1 VETAEEI
8 DKQRKADA
16 NEIYEK
22 WRKEFIDR
30 FCPVCESE
38 EKSECPKFLGKYGVS
53 CCLACRTKYVDP
65 CPPLSALDDY
75 YSNCK
80 CNTLHERVIRERA
93 NDFNMDS
100 RVSLIDDVVR
110 SSANQVINVLEV
122 GCASGNFLSSLKK
135 YCSKFEKKFS
145 FTGIDISKRAID
157 HSVDPSL
164 KLLNYSAEEF
174 VQKTADRFDVI
185 FHFELM
191 EHLIDPPG
199 FMRAIHGLLK
209 PGGYCV
215 FTTPNAEGAE
225 LISCDYNAPRL
236 LAHAIYPPM
245 HLNAFSTQNITLLA
259 YKTDFHVIN
268 ISTPG
273 KLDLSMIQ
281 TNSKNLTSAIFS
293 RLATIKDEGTKDI
306 VQELITETGS
316 SSHMQCILRKP
327 FQQK

>member
-1 VETAEEI
+1 MKYRYFKSFSENRPVETAEEI

-199 FMRAIHGLLK
+199 FMRAIHG
-209 PGGYCV
+209 Y
-215 FTTPNAEGAE
+215 
-225 LISCDYNAPRL
+225 
-236 LAHAIYPPM
+236 
-245 HLNAFSTQNITLLA
+245 LNL
-259 YKTDFHVIN
+259 
-268 ISTPG
+268 
-273 KLDLSMIQ
+273 
-281 TNSKNLTSAIFS
+281 
-293 RLATIKDEGTKDI
+293 EDI
-306 VQELITETGS
+306 VS
-316 SSHMQCILRKP
+316 SRHQMQRVQNLYPVTIMLLGFWLMQFIRQCT
-327 FQQK
+327 